1 MMKRTTD
8 DTRSTKK
15 SFGGL
20 FGASEHALKGD
31 KVREYVIHRIKAG
44 AHLDNVIEE
53 TYVQRNCTRS
63 EINEI
68 VRDPRL
74 VHAARESME
83 HTFDSGELDPK
94 SRA

>member
-1 MMKRTTD
+1 MKHTAD
-8 DTRSTKK
+8 DARSTKR
-15 SFGGL
+15 SLGGL
-20 FGASEHALKGD
+20 FGASDHALKRD
-31 KVREYVIHRIKAG
+31 KVREYFIHRIKAG
-44 AHLDNVIEE
+44 AHLDNVVEE
-53 TYVQRNCTRS
+53 PYVQRNCTRS

-94 SRA
+94 AGA